1 MDKNL
6 VLGLYLFQSVNF
18 LKFQIKILNSK
29 SRFQNRKHLNKG
41 RDRGK
46 KVMTKL
52 FFFWIRWKNSIVSKL
67 FEYMHLVSSGEG
79 VGVLVVTRV
88 VFLFRHCYLR
98 GIWGIFQNGLMT
110 LYLRLPKLS
119 GDLCWKTHSGK
130 TGGWSLIP
138 CSQLNWASH
147 NSTSPE

>member
-1 MDKNL
+1 MMSHL
-6 VLGLYLFQSVNF
+6 VLSPYLFQSIKNF
-18 LKFQIKILNSK
+18 QNFRIKTLNFK
-29 SRFQNRKHLNKG
+29 SRFYNRKHLNKEG
-41 RDRGK
+41 ERK
-46 KVMTKL
+46 KVTTIL
-52 FFFWIRWKNSIVSKL
+52 FLNQMEEFNTVSKL

-138 CSQLNWASH
+138 CSQLN
-147 NSTSPE
+147 

>member
-1 MDKNL
+1 LDKNL
-6 VLGLYLFQSVNF
+6 VLGLYLFQSINF

-29 SRFQNRKHLNKG
+29 SIFHSKNIGTKEERERE
-41 RDRGK
+41 

-52 FFFWIRWKNSIVSKL
+52 FFWIRWKNSIVSKL